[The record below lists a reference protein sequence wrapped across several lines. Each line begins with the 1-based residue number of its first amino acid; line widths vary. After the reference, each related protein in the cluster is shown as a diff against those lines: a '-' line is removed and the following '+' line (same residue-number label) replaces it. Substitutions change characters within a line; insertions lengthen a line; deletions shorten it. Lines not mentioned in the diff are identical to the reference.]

1 MSINNLPVRP
11 KVACGHIGNVLHGL
25 CDVELEEEPVT
36 HDAGYP
42 DAEMGPLT
50 LTLSNTEREAE
61 DRAGSKPGG
70 LNVTITWLCGR
81 WDDLHKHLEIYT
93 WLIFSMHLFHI
104 KVNDIFYIKLWARN
118 KWSQV
123 TFSLAFP
130 HLCFFSDS
138 PC

>member
-50 LTLSNTEREAE
+50 LTLTLSNTEREAE

-70 LNVTITWLCGR
+70 LNVTITGLCGAGM
-81 WDDLHKHLEIYT
+81 T
-93 WLIFSMHLFHI
+93 ST
-104 KVNDIFYIKLWARN
+104 N
-118 KWSQV
+118 
-123 TFSLAFP
+123 T
-130 HLCFFSDS
+130 
-138 PC
+138 